1 VKLSPILLALTLK
14 SKPLKLPEETIRE
27 EKESLE
33 SPEERRVREK
43 KENLN
48 NKINKRRKH
57 NLLLSKSPSNKKLKR
72 SPLPSV
78 REEEEEVVKVN
89 NDQLF

>member
-1 VKLSPILLALTLK
+1 
-14 SKPLKLPEETIRE
+14 LPEKTTRE
-27 EKESLE
+27 EKES
-33 SPEERRVREK
+33 PELRRVREK
-43 KENLN
+43 KENQD

-57 NLLLSKSPSNKKLKR
+57 NLLLSKPPNNKKLKR
-72 SPLPSV
+72 SPLPNV